1 MSTVPKLGNNRYL
14 ATSKNVNRML
24 NQLNGILAADN
35 ISVQNVTGPSGTATV
50 TISLAAG
57 NFIKLSIAA
66 SSVKTTIAFT
76 DKTPG
81 LYYLLITNSGTS
93 PTNAP
98 ATIGVMT
105 AGSVTGLPTA
115 ANAVSI
121 ITLVCDGTNIYE
133 LTRQI
138 SMNLTT

>member
-35 ISVQNVTGPSGTATV
+35 ITVQNVTGPSGTATV

-66 SSVKTTIAFT
+66 SSTTTIAFT

-81 LYYLLITNSGTS
+81 LYYLLITNSGTA

-98 ATIGVMT
+98 VTSGVIK
-105 AGSVTGLPTA
+105 ASGTGLPTT

-121 ITLVCDGTNIYE
+121 ITMVCDGTNIYE
-133 LTRQI
+133 LTRQV
-138 SMNLTT
+138 SMT

>member
-35 ISVQNVTGPSGTATV
+35 ITVQNVTGPSGQATV

-66 SSVKTTIAFT
+66 SSSTSIAFT

-81 LYYLLITNSGTS
+81 LYYLLITNSGTAAS
-93 PTNAP
+93 NAP
-98 ATIGVMT
+98 TTSGVIK
-105 AGSVTGLPTA
+105 ASSTGLPTT

-121 ITLVCDGTNIYE
+121 ITMVCDGTNIYE
-133 LTRQI
+133 LTRQV
-138 SMNLTT
+138 SMTLPT